1 MGNPLMAQAPM
12 AQPMQGQPAR
22 VPQGQP
28 MAAPQQAPDP
38 AVMQEAHKHLGI
50 VTNGLMNLIAQKP
63 GTLTKQDVLASAADM
78 IKDGAFPEPQ
88 GRQALITQLAQLP
101 DDEGQI
107 RQFLGQHLM
116 NFAAAQTHVAS
127 TMGTPQGG

>member
-1 MGNPLMAQAPM
+1 MGNPLMSPQAPM
-12 AQPMQGQPAR
+12 AQPMA
-22 VPQGQP
+22 PQGQP
-28 MAAPQQAPDP
+28 MGAPQQPDP